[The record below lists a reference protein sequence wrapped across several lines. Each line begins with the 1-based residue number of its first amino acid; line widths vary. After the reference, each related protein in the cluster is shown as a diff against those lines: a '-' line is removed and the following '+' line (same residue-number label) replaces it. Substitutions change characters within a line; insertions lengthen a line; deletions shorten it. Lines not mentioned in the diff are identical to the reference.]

1 MSYTLF
7 NTCCYLKTGKCD
19 NLRCLYVHNKYCEY
33 NLLCNNK
40 NCNLYHDCSYK
51 KRLIVIEIYN
61 NNLNNIK
68 EDEEKCYNFI
78 NCSDKN
84 CSKNHVIEKKHRLNI
99 CNIISN
105 NNTDIEAL
113 EIYNNLYNN
122 LKFITIKNNIITNIL
137 EYNNIINNY
146 SNEII
151 NLSKIIQEKIE
162 LLKEKKKFIKN
173 NKNEKLRMIKK
184 FQKII

>member
-1 MSYTLF
+1 MSYTLL
-7 NTCCYLKTGKCD
+7 NSCCYLKTGKCD

-40 NCNLYHDCSYK
+40 KCNLYHDYSYK

-61 NNLNNIK
+61 NFNNII
-68 EDEEKCYNFI
+68 EDENKCYNFI
-78 NCSDKN
+78 NCSDSN
-84 CSKNHVIEKKHRLNI
+84 CSKKHVIEKKHRLNI

-122 LKFITIKNNIITNIL
+122 LKDIPIKNNILTNIL
-137 EYNNIINNY
+137 QYNNILNDY
-146 SNEII
+146 SNEI
-151 NLSKIIQEKIE
+151 LYLTKIIQEKIE

-173 NKNEKLRMIKK
+173 NKNEKIKMIKK